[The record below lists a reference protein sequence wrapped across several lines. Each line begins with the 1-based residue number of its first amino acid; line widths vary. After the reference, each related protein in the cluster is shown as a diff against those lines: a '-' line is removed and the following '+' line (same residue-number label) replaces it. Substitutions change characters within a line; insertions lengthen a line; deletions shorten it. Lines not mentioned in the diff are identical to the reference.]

1 MAGGICSLRQT
12 DSLIFMSSYVLDLEL
27 TPTIEG
33 EEEQARTNKVV
44 ASYPSYIV
52 VDSYRR

>member
-1 MAGGICSLRQT
+1 MARGMSSLSQT
-12 DSLIFMSSYVLDLEL
+12 DSLILFVFSYVLEL

-33 EEEQARTNKVV
+33 QEEQARTNKVV

>member
-12 DSLIFMSSYVLDLEL
+12 DSLIFMFSYVLEL

-33 EEEQARTNKVV
+33 QEEQTRTNKVV

>member
-1 MAGGICSLRQT
+1 MARGMSSLSQT
-12 DSLIFMSSYVLDLEL
+12 DSLFFMFSYVLEL

-33 EEEQARTNKVV
+33 QEEQARTNKVV